1 MHRNVRSRCM
11 PKYKVS
17 ILNEHFVSEHEQEHA
32 DDETAV
38 KQAVKGALDI
48 ASEHVSSGQPFFG
61 AHLTLSRDDEEVS
74 QMVISVGA
82 APLKV

>member
-1 MHRNVRSRCM
+1 MRQSIRSRCM

-48 ASEHVSSGQPFFG
+48 ASEHVASGQPFFG
-61 AHLTLSRDDEEVS
+61 AHLRLSTTEKEII

-82 APLKV
+82 APLKQ